1 MAVLI
6 LLDKY
11 KMMLEELRDKFIRT
25 VKLREFKILR
35 DG

>member
-11 KMMLEELRDKFIRT
+11 KMMLEELRDTNLSALSNLENLKY
-25 VKLREFKILR
+25 
-35 DG
+35 